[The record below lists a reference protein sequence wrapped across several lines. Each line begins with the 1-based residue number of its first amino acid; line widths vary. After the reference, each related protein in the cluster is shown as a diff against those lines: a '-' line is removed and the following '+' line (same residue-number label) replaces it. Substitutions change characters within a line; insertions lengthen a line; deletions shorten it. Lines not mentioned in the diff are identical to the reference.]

1 MEIHKKMVSVIIPTY
16 NRGYIIRK
24 SIDSVL
30 SQTYS
35 DFELIIIDDGS
46 TDNTKDIIEAYKDS
60 RIKYVY
66 QENSGACAARNNGVL
81 LAKGEYIA
89 FHDSDDTWLPDKLE
103 KQIQAINEIGADIV
117 SCQMITHD
125 QNGKKKLIPEL
136 DKSQFINLDIMSDG
150 ISTQTLLMKNN
161 VAKHI
166 QFDSEMPRLQDI
178 EWLLRAL
185 KIYRLYVIKQGL
197 VNYEVLPD
205 SISSSSEKLY
215 KAIKLIK
222 NKHPYIKKES
232 PVLAGIM
239 ADAMKAEGMS
249 KFMYNNKM
257 YRDYLML
264 YYSLSNERYSRIKCY
279 ILKLGLFK
287 IYYKLS
293 VIRRKM

>member
-1 MEIHKKMVSVIIPTY
+1 MVSVIIPTY
-16 NRGYIIRK
+16 NRAYVIKK

-35 DFELIIIDDGS
+35 DFELIIVDDGS

-103 KQIQAINEIGADIV
+103 KQIQAINETGADIV

-125 QNGKKKLIPEL
+125 ENGKKKLIPEL
-136 DKSQFINLDIMSDG
+136 KASHFMNMSSMPAG
-150 ISTQTLLMKNN
+150 IGTQTLLMKIN

-166 QFDSEMPRLQDI
+166 QFDAEMPRLQEM

-185 KIYRLYVIKQGL
+185 KIYRLYVLKQGL

-222 NKHPYIKKES
+222 NKHPYIKKEA
-232 PVLAGIM
+232 PVLSETLSN
-239 ADAMKAEGMS
+239 AMIAEGIE
-249 KFMYNNKM
+249 KLKNNDEL
-257 YRDYLML
+257 YRDYLL
-264 YYSLSNERYSRIKCY
+264 LGYSLSNERSSSIKY
-279 ILKLGLFK
+279 YLLKLGLFK
-287 IYYKLS
+287 ICYKLNG
-293 VIRRKM
+293 IRRKM

>member
-1 MEIHKKMVSVIIPTY
+1 MVSVIIPTY
-16 NRGYIIRK
+16 NRAYVIKK

-35 DFELIIIDDGS
+35 DFELIIVDDGS

-103 KQIQAINEIGADIV
+103 KQIQAINETGADIV

-125 QNGKKKLIPEL
+125 ENGKKKLIPEL
-136 DKSQFINLDIMSDG
+136 KASHFMNMSSMPAG
-150 ISTQTLLMKNN
+150 IGTQTLLMKNN

-166 QFDSEMPRLQDI
+166 QFDAEMPRLQEM

-185 KIYRLYVIKQGL
+185 KIYRLYVLKQGL

-293 VIRRKM
+293 VIRRKMWN

>member
-1 MEIHKKMVSVIIPTY
+1 MVSVIIPTY
-16 NRGYIIRK
+16 NRAYVIKK

-35 DFELIIIDDGS
+35 DFELIIVDDGS

-103 KQIQAINEIGADIV
+103 KQIQAINETGADIV

-125 QNGKKKLIPEL
+125 ENGKKKLIPEL
-136 DKSQFINLDIMSDG
+136 KASHFMNMSSMPAG
-150 ISTQTLLMKNN
+150 IGTQTLLMKNN

-166 QFDSEMPRLQDI
+166 QFDAEMPRLQEM

-185 KIYRLYVIKQGL
+185 KIYRLYVLKQGL